1 LNALDVANPNSWDR
15 SITVDCR
22 LWQKG
27 RQANARV
34 LIDTGASGIG
44 FINKIFAQDNG
55 FTLTPL
61 DRHIDVF
68 GFNGKRTVSGRIT
81 HVAVLRL
88 RYLNHEELI
97 KLFVTTLGHPV
108 ILGQPWMK
116 LHKVTIDWDNLK
128 LLFTASR
135 CKQKCLTTRCLDP
148 ELKSKKPTK
157 VHPAPKKST
166 RFHLPENS
174 TEFYQHKI
182 SADVHQG
189 PGNPTEPHETILT
202 TTPPRTKQ
210 KLKLNI

>member
-1 LNALDVANPNSWDR
+1 MNALDVTNSDAWDR
-15 SITVDCR
+15 SITVNCR
-22 LWQKG
+22 L
-27 RQANARV
+27 RQNNRRVNARV

-44 FINKIFAQDNG
+44 FINKIFARENG

-68 GFNGKRTVSGRIT
+68 GFDGKRTVSGRIT
-81 HVAVLRL
+81 HVVTLRL

-135 CKQKCLTTRCLDP
+135 CKQKCLTTYRPDP
-148 ELKSKKPTK
+148 ELKSRNSTEFHERKISTDI
-157 VHPAPKKST
+157 HPAPKEST
-166 RFHLPENS
+166 RFHQPKNS
-174 TEFYQHKI
+174 TEFHRHENYTDI
-182 SADVHQG
+182 HQG
-189 PGNPTEPHETILT
+189 SGIPTEPHEPTLT
-202 TTPPRTKQ
+202 TTPP
-210 KLKLNI
+210 

>member
-1 LNALDVANPNSWDR
+1 MNALDVANPNSWDR

-108 ILGQPWMK
+108 ILGQP
-116 LHKVTIDWDNLK
+116 
-128 LLFTASR
+128 
-135 CKQKCLTTRCLDP
+135 
-148 ELKSKKPTK
+148 
-157 VHPAPKKST
+157 
-166 RFHLPENS
+166 
-174 TEFYQHKI
+174 
-182 SADVHQG
+182 
-189 PGNPTEPHETILT
+189 
-202 TTPPRTKQ
+202 
-210 KLKLNI
+210 